1 MNARLRLTV
10 LLVQLYWSK
19 TPIHKPCIAFK
30 NFHRP
35 LNFALNLTDTQ
46 KSKSLICHLP
56 LFRVKLAVRGE
67 NIQINVVE
75 NDQKG
80 HVFFLMAFLRAFF
93 CSC

>member
-1 MNARLRLTV
+1 M
-10 LLVQLYWSK
+10 
-19 TPIHKPCIAFK
+19 
-30 NFHRP
+30 FHWP

-46 KSKSLICHLP
+46 KSKSLICHFP

-80 HVFFLMAFLRAFF
+80 HVFFFGGAFLRAFF